1 MKISSILQVCGWALH
16 SVRVIESIVSKTLL
30 SWNLTLTPNSDPKMS
45 FFSFLILVILGQ
57 MSKPLWLSTP
67 RLLWPYNFLPYISI
81 LRGQNHENIMH
92 ENVLNQELQFEAL
105 PCLGSKSWWKL
116 SPYFSKKWWFV
127 LFNFLIQCT
136 IWSQIAIPCCTII
149 SHVNFSRFGPLQIKI
164 SDKNLSG
171 HNPLGIVYHIG
182 FNTSKHW
189 LLA

>member
-1 MKISSILQVCGWALH
+1 
-16 SVRVIESIVSKTLL
+16 
-30 SWNLTLTPNSDPKMS
+30 
-45 FFSFLILVILGQ
+45 

-67 RLLWPYNFLPYISI
+67 RLLWPYNFLPDISI

-136 IWSQIAIPCCTII
+136 IWSQIAIPRCTII

-164 SDKNLSG
+164 SDKNLGG
-171 HNPLGIVYHIG
+171 HIPLRIVNHLCAWNIKQDQG
-182 FNTSKHW
+182 SKVAPQVAKYPHVIPQYPLNQILQ
-189 LLA
+189 LLKN